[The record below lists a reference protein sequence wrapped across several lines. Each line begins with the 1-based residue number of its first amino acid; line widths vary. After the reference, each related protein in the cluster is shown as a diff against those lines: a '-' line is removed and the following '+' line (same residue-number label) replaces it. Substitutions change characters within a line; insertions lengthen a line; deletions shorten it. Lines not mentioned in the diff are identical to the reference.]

1 MGVTMQDDLAR
12 IVSEAT
18 IINQLFKARG
28 LSVSV
33 PCTAR
38 RLPSHYLTPTTVV
51 YDLSVPMGIDGGK
64 LLAQQDDTLSYV
76 RQFRRMNGITSTD
89 ESGMEIMPTVRIDRY
104 EHTMEISRPQR
115 DVLPWSS
122 IKWPGA
128 PMTAFCGLRYTA
140 AGTAPVL
147 WNMAKPDQPHGLI
160 AGSTGSGK
168 TNQLLS
174 VLFSLML
181 HNSPADLAITVV
193 DPKHSDGVQFLD
205 NLPHV
210 RTVARDLADAVH
222 DIEKFYVEMEQRER
236 GAVPRDTRHILA
248 IEEAASLTEHP
259 DKQIRNKILFLL
271 ADIARRCRENNM
283 NLIICTQKPTADVL
297 GDQLKSNLL
306 MRLVGSVTSKDDA
319 NTAVQVKAS
328 GAEML
333 PGYGS
338 FIYRLNRT
346 MFRYQTPLI
355 DTPGKLRRAV
365 ERFCYGQGYEVVA
378 VQSGSSEPV
387 QTGSTVQTPTLTRV
401 APTSSHEPV
410 PVVQPVHRFP
420 LGDKRPLT
428 HTEAAQVRTMAD
440 DMSKNELCFA
450 VYGAKSGRYM
460 EWINEALSAAP
471 EHDAKIIR
479 FPKTA

>member
-1 MGVTMQDDLAR
+1 MQDDLAR

-28 LSVSV
+28 LAVSV
-33 PCTAR
+33 PCNAQ

-51 YDLSVPMGIDGGK
+51 YDLAVPMGIDGGK

-76 RQFRRMNGITSTD
+76 RQFRRMNGITSND

-128 PMTAFCGLRYTA
+128 PMTAFCGLRYTST
-140 AGTAPVL
+140 GTAPVL

-160 AGSTGSGK
+160 AGTTGSGK

-174 VLFSLML
+174 ILFSLML
-181 HNSPADLAITVV
+181 HNSPADLAVTVV

-222 DIEKFYVEMEQRER
+222 AISTFYAEMEQRER
-236 GAVPRDTRHILA
+236 GIVPRDARHILA

-259 DKQIRNKILFLL
+259 DVNLRKKILFLL

-346 MFRYQTPLI
+346 MFRYQAPLI
-355 DTPGKLRRAV
+355 DGPAHLCRKICKINGEEWR
-365 ERFCYGQGYEVVA
+365 GIG
-378 VQSGSSEPV
+378 GSNEPV
-387 QTGSTVQTPTLTRV
+387 RTGSTMQTPTLTREV
-401 APTSSHEPV
+401 QALGPEPV
-410 PVVQPVHRFP
+410 QVVQPVHRFP

-428 HTEAAQVRTMAD
+428 YSEAAQVRTMAD
-440 DMSKNELCFA
+440 DMSKNQLCLT

-460 EWINEALSAAP
+460 EWINEALAEP
-471 EHDAKIIR
+471 ERDEKVIPLRRRVASGD
-479 FPKTA
+479 

>member
-1 MGVTMQDDLAR
+1 MQDDLAR

-33 PCTAR
+33 PCTSR

-115 DVLPWSS
+115 DVLSWSS
-122 IKWPGA
+122 VQWPGT
-128 PMTAFCGLRYTA
+128 PMTAFCGLRYTGD
-140 AGTAPVL
+140 GTAPVL

-181 HNSPADLAITVV
+181 HNSPSDLAITVV

-210 RTVARDLADAVH
+210 RTVARDLEDAVH
-222 DIEKFYVEMEQRER
+222 AITTFYAEMEQRER
-236 GAVPRDTRHILA
+236 GIVSRDTRHILA

-259 DKQIRNKILFLL
+259 DKNTRNKILFFL

-355 DTPGKLRRAV
+355 DTPMGLCRAIW
-365 ERFCYGQGYEVVA
+365 RNYGHRSEVATIATTKPLPAATAPVAPVA
-378 VQSGSSEPV
+378 VTQDEIDAAAIREAYAADATQADMIRLLTGDDNAYTGGANRRRLLAALAVLDKEKAPTATTATTSSDKAPQRPSV
-387 QTGSTVQTPTLTRV
+387 ARV
-401 APTSSHEPV
+401 APFMYSS
-410 PVVQPVHRFP
+410 
-420 LGDKRPLT
+420 
-428 HTEAAQVRTMAD
+428 
-440 DMSKNELCFA
+440 S
-450 VYGAKSGRYM
+450 S
-460 EWINEALSAAP
+460 ALKP
-471 EHDAKIIR
+471 Q
-479 FPKTA
+479 